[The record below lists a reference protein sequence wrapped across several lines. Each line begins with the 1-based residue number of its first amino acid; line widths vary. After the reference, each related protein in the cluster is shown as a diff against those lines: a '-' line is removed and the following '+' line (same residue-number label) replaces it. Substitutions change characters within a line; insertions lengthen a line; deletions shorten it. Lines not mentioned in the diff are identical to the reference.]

1 MYVWTKSDSKLNLNK
16 ALSDYGI
23 SFRKFTGW
31 EHNLLQTNLCK
42 IPCPI
47 KRSKSTIQNSTI
59 LKFFFVKKKHS
70 EITLSSDYSS
80 KGRLSWSTIDCSPY
94 LPDYGGVTRY
104 T

>member
-1 MYVWTKSDSKLNLNK
+1 MVFHLGNLLAGNIISFKLICAKFHAQLNLQRV
-16 ALSDYGI
+16 L
-23 SFRKFTGW
+23 
-31 EHNLLQTNLCK
+31 
-42 IPCPI
+42 
-47 KRSKSTIQNSTI
+47 IQNSTI
-59 LKFFFVKKKHS
+59 LKFFFVKKKKHS